1 MSTSLSTHPHKEMFG
16 WNIVRIDALLPVLN
30 VLGFL
35 FIYQQFELVKA
46 LLIAAVM
53 LHAVIDFCKEG
64 VLTGLHF
71 PRLTTASP
79 GHKGKSRWKA
89 EEAGLEPQIC

>member
-1 MSTSLSTHPHKEMFG
+1 MQDCQLWHLNITNMSTSPPTHPHKEIFG
-16 WNIVRIDALLPVLN
+16 WNTVRIDALLPVLN
-30 VLGFL
+30 VLVVL

-64 VLTGLHF
+64 ALVGLHF
-71 PRLTTASP
+71 P
-79 GHKGKSRWKA
+79 
-89 EEAGLEPQIC
+89 